1 MATNYTICSIK
12 EDKGMVIFHLAETEK
27 AYLYDLNNRM
37 MIGLKGLPIKSTPAC
52 LQCIRDIVDNSELK
66 LSTKYFLVT
75 RFVYRNSFSDVKT
88 YLTWLD
94 MFESY
99 CKLYGLSNIFEIY
112 KDYNHILTLKTHLSS
127 LLRLT
132 KDDDTKEINFLIK
145 TFVEKIKAEP
155 IDRNNYYNTME
166 QIAIDMCES
175 YSAEKFLKDIPKE
188 RVTLLKERFGD
199 NFTKI
204 ISTIATRTLA
214 NDFVLKDLAT
224 YYLTKDCAFYFNSYL
239 RYDNFHKQ
247 CGKTYEEYIGKTDI
261 SRYMSLIKSYRD
273 MCANL
278 NMTPKKEKSF
288 ATEYEKA
295 LVLWLGQREKI
306 EIETLRRNQNLD
318 YLFFE
323 TDDYITVIPTI
334 EKEFSDEARQQNN
347 CVRRIYLQEV
357 IDNYTNIVFIRAKN
371 NLEKSLITC
380 EVDKKGNIVQYLAKN
395 NNRNYPLE
403 LKEFKELYEQHLA
416 ECFKK

>member
-27 AYLYDLNNRM
+27 EYSYDLNNRM
-37 MIGLKGLPIKSTPAC
+37 MIGLKGLPIKSTPVC
-52 LQCIRDIVDNSELK
+52 LQHIRGIVDTSELK

-75 RFVYRNSFSDVKT
+75 RFVYRNSYSDVKACLT
-88 YLTWLD
+88 YLD
-94 MFESY
+94 IFESY
-99 CKLYGLSNIFEIY
+99 CKFYGLLNIFEMF
-112 KDYNHILTLKTHLSS
+112 KDYNRIMTLKTTLSN

-132 KDDDTKEINFLIK
+132 KNDDTKEINFLIK
-145 TFVEKIKAEP
+145 TFVEKIKTEP
-155 IDRNNYYNTME
+155 IDRNIYSTME
-166 QIAIDMCES
+166 QIAIDMCEE
-175 YSAEKFLKDIPKE
+175 YSVEKFLKDIPKE
-188 RVTLLKERFGD
+188 RVTLLEERFGD
-199 NFTKI
+199 SFTNKI
-204 ISTIATRTLA
+204 AVLANYISPN

-224 YYLTKDCAFYFNSYL
+224 YYLTKDCALYFNGNLWQDS
-239 RYDNFHKQ
+239 FHKN

-261 SRYMSLIKSYRD
+261 SRYMRLIKSYRD
-273 MCANL
+273 MCVDL
-278 NMTPKKEKSF
+278 NMTPKKERSF

-306 EIETLRRNQNLD
+306 ETETLRRNQNLD

-323 TDDYITVIPTI
+323 TDDYITVIPTT

-380 EVDKKGNIVQYLAKN
+380 EVSKNGNIIQYLAKN
-395 NNRNYPLE
+395 NNRSYSPE
-403 LKEFKELYEQHLA
+403 LSKFRQLYKQHLDNH
-416 ECFKK
+416 FNR